1 MQVAKT
7 NLEIGHH
14 VEYCELLVRQTRTQM
29 FPAEKSYFNLVPRMI
44 QTSSS
49 AKCFASST
57 SSSSSRIAILQ
68 KNNER

>member
-29 FPAEKSYFNLVPRMI
+29 FPAEKILFQFTLKLMEEHHNPNKSILLV
-44 QTSSS
+44 S
-49 AKCFASST
+49 
-57 SSSSSRIAILQ
+57 
-68 KNNER
+68 